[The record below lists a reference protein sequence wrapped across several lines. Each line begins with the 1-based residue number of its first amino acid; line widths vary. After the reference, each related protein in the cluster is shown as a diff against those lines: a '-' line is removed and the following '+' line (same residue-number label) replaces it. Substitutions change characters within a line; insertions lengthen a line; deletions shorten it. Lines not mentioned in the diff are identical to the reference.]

1 MNEQDNQL
9 SAQTRVALEK
19 CLAQIRLVRATEL
32 AQSRLFLEAE
42 RLMTPDGKLP
52 DDPHELDLLAR
63 IAAKQ
68 KQFAKARRLWEAAL
82 QKSPENE
89 DYSECLERVRKW
101 EHASGLFDSVLIYVV
116 WFVVIFSIAAIVYVF
131 KPLK

>member
-68 KQFAKARRLWEAAL
+68 KQFAKARRLWETAL
-82 QKSPENE
+82 QKSPANVE
-89 DYSECLERVRKW
+89 YAQCLERVRKV
-101 EHASGLFDSVLIYVV
+101 ERTSRLIDSILNYVV
-116 WFVVIFSIAAIVYVF
+116 WAVVLFAIAVIVYVF